1 MIIVQGEN
9 MTQISISEFRKN
21 LKKYTDAVK
30 EEDILVFNNGRPVM
44 RICDPNRDKVVQ
56 LKKLRGIIK
65 TDLTYEE
72 IMEGKLTDL

>member
-1 MIIVQGEN
+1 MI
-9 MTQISISEFRKN
+9 QISISEFRKN
-21 LKKYTDAVK
+21 LKKYTETVK
-30 EEDILVFNNGRPVM
+30 EEDILVFSNGCPVM
-44 RICDPNRDKVVQ
+44 RISDPNRDKVQQ

>member
-1 MIIVQGEN
+1 

-21 LKKYTDAVK
+21 LKKYADTVK

-44 RICDPNRDKVVQ
+44 RISDPNRDKVMQ
-56 LKKLRGIIK
+56 LKKLRGILK

-72 IMEGKLTDL
+72 MLEGKLTDI